1 MVIEMDLGECKTLLL
16 NLLNN
21 KKTLISLGFLR
32 VGNNCENTYLLAN
45 ASEHAP
51 YDTVEEVDVKFLAE
65 VQ

>member
-1 MVIEMDLGECKTLLL
+1 MVIEIGLQECETWLL
-16 NLLNN
+16 NLLN
-21 KKTLISLGFLR
+21 TEHILISLGFLHA
-32 VGNNCENTYLLAN
+32 GNNSENTYLLPN